1 MADITKILLRR
12 DTEANWQLAQDS
24 SELPLLSLGEPAIA
38 IDNNGN
44 IIGFK
49 IGDGIHKWED
59 LTYLSGD
66 FNAIAN
72 RVRDLEIEFATL
84 NEEINGTEQADGLKQ
99 ILQALNAE
107 VNNAET
113 GLGAVRTQVNTNTGD
128 IALNSQAIGGIARGL
143 GDVEQGLRDE
153 ASARSDE
160 DERLEDLIDTEAL
173 DRQNAI
179 NNLRTELEGE
189 ISPITEEITTINGK
203 FMEGTTSS
211 NPAAHKDF
219 VNSSIATNTATF
231 RGTFNVVTDLSL
243 TELATEEEVIEA
255 LNDYF
260 EREEIVPENNDYCF
274 VAFPDPT
281 ARDQFTK
288 YSRYKYTVEVVEEV
302 ETGDW
307 AWEFDLNN
315 SSFTAAQWDS
325 ITSGINSEDVTQ
337 LREGLIPYL
346 TTEPESDNSNY
357 GMIQIVILDHEPLT
371 RYSGYFYIITE
382 PQL

>member
-1 MADITKILLRR
+1 MDNITKILLRR
-12 DTEANWQLAQDS
+12 DTETNWIAVNPILG
-24 SELPLLSLGEPAIA
+24 LGEPAVGLE
-38 IDNNGN
+38 DNGN
-44 IIGFK
+44 VIGFK
-49 IGDGIHKWED
+49 IGDGRQHWTE
-59 LTYLSGD
+59 LSYLSGD

-84 NEEINGTEQADGLKQ
+84 DEEINGTEQEDGLKQ
-99 ILQALNAE
+99 ILQALDAE

-113 GLGAVRTQVNTNTGD
+113 GLGAVRTQVNKNTGD

-153 ASARSDE
+153 AGARSGE

-179 NNLRTELEGE
+179 NSLRTELEGE

-260 EREEIVPENNDYCF
+260 EREAIVPENNDYCF
-274 VAFPDPT
+274 VTFPDPS

-302 ETGDW
+302 ETGSW

-315 SSFTAAQWDS
+315 SSFTAAQWAS
-325 ITSGINSEDVTQ
+325 ITSGITDEDVSQ
-337 LREGLIPYL
+337 LRQGLIPYL
-346 TTEPESDNSNY
+346 TTEPTSDSSNY
-357 GMIQIVILDHEPLT
+357 GMIQIVILDHEPDY
-371 RYSGYFYIITE
+371 RYNGYFYIITE
-382 PQL
+382 PQV